1 MVSKYNTLVDDYN
14 SLVKQYNE
22 ATNSTELCYKHDDY
36 IKVSDIAYTFLLIKY
51 KNLLDKYKNLLDKYY
66 MYKDSTSTVK
76 HIVTKDMIGWL
87 LVVSVVI
94 NIVFGLILL
103 GWI

>member
-22 ATNSTELCYKHDDY
+22 ATNSTLSYYKYDDMCSITSLKYSLLLVCYKE
-36 IKVSDIAYTFLLIKY
+36 
-51 KNLLDKYKNLLDKYY
+51 LLDGYY
-66 MYKDSTSTVK
+66 LYKDGTSTVK
-76 HIVTKDMIGWL
+76 HIVTKDMIGLL

>member
-51 KNLLDKYKNLLDKYY
+51 KNLLDKYY
-66 MYKDSTSTVK
+66 MYKDSTTTVK
-76 HIVTKDMIGWL
+76 HIVTKDMIGLL